1 MSEELIKVA
10 SGRLGSFL
18 AEKLG
23 FGDDP
28 IPKMGGAVSYASS
41 SSSSSSS
48 SHDDKRG
55 TETEDWINL
64 PCPTKYEDITREAI
78 SKSLQLQNLH
88 TYPSLL
94 QCLFSAYLKF
104 HTVVVGQ
111 RMSH

>member
-1 MSEELIKVA
+1 VSKELIKVA
-10 SGRLGSFL
+10 SGRIGSFL

-28 IPKMGGAVSYASS
+28 IPKMGGAVSYA
-41 SSSSSSS
+41 SSSSSS

-78 SKSLQLQNLH
+78 SKLLQLQNLH

-104 HTVVVGQ
+104 HPVVVGQ
-111 RMSH
+111 RMHH

>member
-1 MSEELIKVA
+1 VSKELIKVA
-10 SGRLGSFL
+10 SGRIGSFL

-41 SSSSSSS
+41 SSSSSS
-48 SHDDKRG
+48 HDDKRG
-55 TETEDWINL
+55 AETEDWINL

-78 SKSLQLQNLH
+78 SKLLQLQNLH

-111 RMSH
+111 KMRH